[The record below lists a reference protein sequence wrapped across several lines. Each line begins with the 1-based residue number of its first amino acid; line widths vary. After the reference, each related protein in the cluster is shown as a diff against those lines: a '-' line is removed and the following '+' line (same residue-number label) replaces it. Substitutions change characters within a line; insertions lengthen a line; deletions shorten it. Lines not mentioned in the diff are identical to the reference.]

1 MSELKLTRWDLI
13 DHWENDEDIISYLQV
28 VLEEGLPEM
37 IAATLV
43 DIARAKGLFATS
55 GPKSYGESYLEKAI
69 EDSYR
74 RNLDGLPKVWT
85 LNPPVPESAD

>member
-1 MSELKLTRWDLI
+1 MAEIKLKRWDLI
-13 DHWENDEDIISYLQV
+13 DHWESDEDIVSYLQV

-55 GPKSYGESYLEKAI
+55 GPTSHGESYLEKAI
-69 EDSYR
+69 EDSYL
-74 RNLDGLPKVWT
+74 RNLDGLPKYVT
-85 LNPPVPESAD
+85 LPDHSPEKAI